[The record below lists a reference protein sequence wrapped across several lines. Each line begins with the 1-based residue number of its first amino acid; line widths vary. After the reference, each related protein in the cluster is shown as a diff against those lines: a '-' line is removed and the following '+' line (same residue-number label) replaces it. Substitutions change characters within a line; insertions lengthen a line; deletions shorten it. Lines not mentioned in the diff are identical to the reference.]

1 MFLSLQWTSEAK
13 GSKIR
18 ALMRVLSTETSALFN
33 AAVAEAAEF
42 LRRSGIVAVPTETVY
57 GLAGNA
63 LEAAAVRR
71 IFEAKGRPAHNP
83 LIVHVASVEMARS
96 CVAEWPARAEE
107 LARKYW
113 PGPLTLV
120 LRKAAVIPDEVT
132 AGGETVAVRW
142 PSHPFMQAVIRR
154 CGFPLAAPSAN
165 RSNEVSPTNVA
176 HVVASLERRVEL
188 AIDGGQC
195 QVGIESTVF
204 DVVNNRVLRPGIISA
219 KELQAQNGA
228 KEGGVLRSPGLLEK
242 HYSPQGRVVLANWK
256 SAKDAVDLV
265 LREGGKLEGT
275 SVIAHEVIP
284 TDERFGAVAVI
295 PHDAE
300 AYARALYAELHR
312 CDEAGAE
319 IILVEM
325 PPNGPE
331 WEGIR
336 DRLRRAAGGQV
347 AGM

>member
-1 MFLSLQWTSEAK
+1 MN
-13 GSKIR
+13 I
-18 ALMRVLSTETSALFN
+18 LSTETPALFE
-33 AAVAEAAEF
+33 AAVVEAARL
-42 LRRSGIVAVPTETVY
+42 LRAGEVVAVPTETVY

-63 LEAAAVRR
+63 LDAAAVRK

-83 LIVHVASVEMARS
+83 LIVHVASVEMARG
-96 CVAEWPARAEE
+96 CVAEWPERAEE

-120 LRKAAVIPDEVT
+120 LPKARKIPDEVT
-132 AGGETVAVRW
+132 AGGETLAVRW
-142 PSHPFMQAVIRR
+142 PSHPFMQAVIRA

-165 RSNEVSPTNVA
+165 RSNEVSPTNVG
-176 HVVASLERRVEL
+176 HVVASLEGRVAL

-204 DVVNNRVLRPGIISA
+204 DVLRNRVLRPGMISRE
-219 KELQAQNGA
+219 ELEVGSEVGNAPGGSLAIPGA
-228 KEGGVLRSPGLLEK
+228 LRSPGMLEK
-242 HYSPQGRVVLANWK
+242 HYAPRARVVLATW
-256 SAKDAVDLV
+256 KDAQEAKEVALKKGC
-265 LREGGKLEGT
+265 RLET
-275 SVIAHEVIP
+275 TRVIAHEKIP
-284 TDERFGAVAVI
+284 TDVGFAAVAVI

-319 IILVEM
+319 MILVEM
-325 PPNGPE
+325 PPAGPD

>member
-1 MFLSLQWTSEAK
+1 M
-13 GSKIR
+13 
-18 ALMRVLSTETSALFN
+18 STETPALFN
-33 AAVAEAAEF
+33 AAVEEAADF
-42 LRRSGIVAVPTETVY
+42 LRRGEIVAVPTETVY
-57 GLAGNA
+57 GLAANA
-63 LEAAAVRR
+63 LEAAAVRK

-83 LIVHVASVEMARS
+83 LIVHVASAEMARS

-120 LRKAAVIPDEVT
+120 LPKAAVIPDEVT

-165 RSNEVSPTNVA
+165 WSNEVSPTNAA
-176 HVVASLERRVEL
+176 HVMASLEGRVNL

-204 DVVNNRVLRPGIISA
+204 DVVNDRVLRPGMISA
-219 KELQAQNGA
+219 KELEAGESSEE
-228 KEGGVLRSPGLLEK
+228 KGILRSPGLLK
-242 HYSPQGRVVLANWK
+242 QHYAPRAKLVVAAW
-256 SAKDAVDLV
+256 SITAQS
-265 LREGGKLEGT
+265 KLIAAAAGFTVERTWVIAYRSIPMKLGFLGV
-275 SVIAHEVIP
+275 SVIPE
-284 TDERFGAVAVI
+284 
-295 PHDAE
+295 DAE

-319 IILVEM
+319 MILVEM
-325 PPNGPE
+325 PPSGPE

>member
-1 MFLSLQWTSEAK
+1 MK
-13 GSKIR
+13 
-18 ALMRVLSTETSALFN
+18 VLSTETPALFN
-33 AAVAEAAEF
+33 VAVEEAAQLLKAGE
-42 LRRSGIVAVPTETVY
+42 IVAVPTETVY
-57 GLAGNA
+57 GLAANA
-63 LEAAAVRR
+63 LEPSAVRK
-71 IFEAKGRPAHNP
+71 IFEAKGRPTHNP
-83 LIVHVASVEMARS
+83 LIVHVASVEMART
-96 CVAEWPARAEE
+96 CVTEWPARAEG
-107 LARKYW
+107 LARKHW

-120 LRKAAVIPDEVT
+120 LPKATIIPNEVT
-132 AGGETVAVRW
+132 AGGDTVAVRW
-142 PSHPFMQAVIRR
+142 PSHPFMQALIRR

-176 HVVASLERRVEL
+176 HVTASLEARVEL

-204 DVVNNRVLRPGIISA
+204 DVLRNRVLRPGMISA
-219 KELQAQNGA
+219 KELQA
-228 KEGGVLRSPGLLEK
+228 ESSREIGGVLKSPGLLEK
-242 HYSPQGRVVLANWK
+242 HYSPRARIILAAWKAANETTDIILRGGGR
-256 SAKDAVDLV
+256 
-265 LREGGKLEGT
+265 LEKT
-275 SVIAHEVIP
+275 CVIAHEIIP
-284 TDERFGAVAVI
+284 TDLRFASVAVI

-319 IILVEM
+319 IVLVEM
-325 PPNGPE
+325 PPSGPE

>member
-1 MFLSLQWTSEAK
+1 
-13 GSKIR
+13 
-18 ALMRVLSTETSALFN
+18 MRFLSTETPALFE
-33 AAVAEAAEF
+33 AAVTEAARL
-42 LRRSGIVAVPTETVY
+42 LRAGDIVAVPTETVY

-63 LEAAAVRR
+63 LDAAAVGR

-96 CVAEWPARAEE
+96 CVAEWPERAET
-107 LARKYW
+107 LVRKYW

-120 LRKAAVIPDEVT
+120 LPKASKIPDEVT

-142 PSHPFMQAVIRR
+142 PSHPFMQAVIRA

-165 RSNEVSPTNVA
+165 RSNEISPTNAA
-176 HVVASLERRVEL
+176 HVIASLRGRVKL
-188 AIDGGQC
+188 VIDGGQC

-204 DVVNNRVLRPGIISA
+204 DVMRNRVLRPGMISA
-219 KELQAQNGA
+219 EELKATIGGGGGDDRGA
-228 KEGGVLRSPGLLEK
+228 LRSPGMLQK
-242 HYSPQGRVVLANWK
+242 HYAPRARVVLGSWRD
-256 SAKDAVDLV
+256 AKEARELV
-265 LREGGKLEGT
+265 LRSGGKIET
-275 SVIAHEVIP
+275 TRVIAHEKIP
-284 TDERFGAVAVI
+284 AEAGFAAVAVI

-319 IILVEM
+319 MILIEM
-325 PPNGPE
+325 PPSGPE

-336 DRLRRAAGGQV
+336 DRLRRAANG
-347 AGM
+347 